1 MSTSK
6 TKDEKPFYFSFFN
19 TLVTQNYN
27 MAVNKGF
34 HLRQAVN
41 CSLWFFENSYRQK
54 CIFVKDFQR
63 QFKI

>member
-27 MAVNKGF
+27 MAVN
-34 HLRQAVN
+34 
-41 CSLWFFENSYRQK
+41 
-54 CIFVKDFQR
+54 
-63 QFKI
+63 